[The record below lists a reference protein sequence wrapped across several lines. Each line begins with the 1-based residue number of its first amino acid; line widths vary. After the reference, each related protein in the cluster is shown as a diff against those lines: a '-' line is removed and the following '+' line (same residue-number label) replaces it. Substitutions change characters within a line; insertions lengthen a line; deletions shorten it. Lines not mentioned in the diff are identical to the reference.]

1 MRGNLTE
8 VDFVGLVLRELAGTR
23 EHSLDSSTGQSILTI
38 HNELV
43 AITGDELH
51 KHGIR
56 ALTSSEDRLTGV
68 HVGVA
73 GSHCSSQLSVLLSC
87 RSESS
92 NIS

>member
-8 VDFVGLVLRELAGTR
+8 VDFVGLVLRELARTR
-23 EHSLDSSTGQSILTI
+23 EHSLDGSTGQSVLSL

-56 ALTSSEDRLTGV
+56 ALTASEVRLTGV
-68 HVGVA
+68 HVRVA
-73 GSHCSSQLSVLLSC
+73 GSHSRSPFSIALL
-87 RSESS
+87 
-92 NIS
+92 

>member
-8 VDFVGLVLRELAGTR
+8 IDFVSLVLRELTRTR
-23 EHSLDSSTGQSILTI
+23 EHSLDSSTGQSILSL

-43 AITGDELH
+43 AITGDELR

-56 ALTSSEDRLTGV
+56 TLTATEDRLTGV

-73 GSHCSSQLSVLLSC
+73 GSHSSSPFSSALL
-87 RSESS
+87 
-92 NIS
+92 